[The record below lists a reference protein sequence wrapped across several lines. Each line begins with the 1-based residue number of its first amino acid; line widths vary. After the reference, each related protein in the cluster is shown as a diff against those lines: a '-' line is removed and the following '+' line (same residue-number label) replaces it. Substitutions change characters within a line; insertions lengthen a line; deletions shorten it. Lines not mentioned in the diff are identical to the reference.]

1 MDKELLD
8 LLMKATDKNLTDE
21 EKTKFSHSVGD
32 LISKSEKSIVVMSD
46 KGVACLGRGIDILPT
61 IGLCLKQLI
70 EDRIPDKNLWKSV
83 FELAL
88 NEAKVEE
95 DDDEENDDEE
105 DEELA
110 EDLLTELKKFNEFLE
125 TLKK

>member
-32 LISKSEKSIVVMSD
+32 LISKSEKSIVLMSD
-46 KGVACLGRGIDILPT
+46 KGVACIGRGIDILPT
-61 IGLCLKQLI
+61 IGLCIKQLI

-88 NEAKVEE
+88 NEAKIEEDNEE
-95 DDDEENDDEE
+95 DDDEELSN
-105 DEELA
+105 
-110 EDLLTELKKFNEFLE
+110 DLLEELKKFNEFLE

>member
-8 LLMKATDKNLTDE
+8 LLMKATDKGLSNE

-32 LISKSEKSIVVMSD
+32 LISKSEKSIVLMSD

-70 EDRIPDKNLWKSV
+70 EDRIPDKDIWKNV

-88 NEAKVEE
+88 NEAKIEE
-95 DDDEENDDEE
+95 NDEENEEDE

-110 EDLLTELKKFNEFLE
+110 EDLLTELKKFNDYLE

>member
-32 LISKSEKSIVVMSD
+32 LISKSEKSIVLMSD

-61 IGLCLKQLI
+61 IGVCLTQLI
-70 EDRIPDKNLWKSV
+70 EDRIPDKNIWKTV
-83 FELAL
+83 FEEAL
-88 NEAKVEE
+88 NEAKIEE
-95 DDDEENDDEE
+95 NDEENEEDE

-110 EDLLTELKKFNEFLE
+110 DDLLAELKKFNEFLE

>member
-8 LLMKATDKNLTDE
+8 LLMKATDKELSNE
-21 EKTKFSHSVGD
+21 EKTKFSHSAGD
-32 LISKSEKSIVVMSD
+32 LISKSKKSIVLMSD

-88 NEAKVEE
+88 NEAKVEK

-105 DEELA
+105 LA
-110 EDLLTELKKFNEFLE
+110 DDLLEELKKFNEFLE

>member
-1 MDKELLD
+1 
-8 LLMKATDKNLTDE
+8 MKATDKELSNE
-21 EKTKFSHSVGD
+21 EKTKFSHSAGD
-32 LISKSEKSIVVMSD
+32 LISKSKKSIVLMSD

-88 NEAKVEE
+88 NEAKVEK

-105 DEELA
+105 LA
-110 EDLLTELKKFNEFLE
+110 DDLLEELKKFNEFLE

>member
-95 DDDEENDDEE
+95 NDEENEE